1 MELIANIL
9 LWVLLIYVLV
19 RPNVWSAY
27 LLLFLTSLAT
37 LVFNGFVAMVV
48 MWVISL
54 FFSILVIAC
63 IQLYRKYK

>member
-9 LWVLLIYVLV
+9 LCILWLYVLV
-19 RPNVWSAY
+19 RPNIWSAY
-27 LLLFLTSLAT
+27 LLLLLISLAT

-48 MWVISL
+48 MWFISL
-54 FFSILVIAC
+54 FFSILIVAC

>member
-9 LWVLLIYVLV
+9 LWVFLIYTILV
-19 RPNVWSAY
+19 PNIWSAY
-27 LLLFLTSLAT
+27 LLLLFCSFVT
-37 LVFNGFVAMVV
+37 LIFNGFVAMVV